1 MLGEKCFLRTLGFLK
16 HFFYSFTILFSL
28 TSLSALEEAP
38 IESSIKRVRRHL
50 LIKDIDSAVN
60 ESKRFIEKYPDSIG
74 LQTIYLE
81 ALCQKGE
88 EVEAFELFSSLWKK
102 EQDKVDHRV
111 VSEWLAWGVLS
122 KGEESALPMVR
133 LYSLLGAAF
142 TQDARA
148 LPILLKELR
157 GSNAFLRS
165 LAVKLSVNY
174 GDEPLQKELLRLLK
188 EEPVWFVRLEVIR
201 AIGVLRIKQAK
212 KMVQDIVASSRTLTE
227 EKACAILALVN
238 MYDKVSVEE
247 LSQLLSSNR
256 AGLRHLGSELIAH
269 FNCTEEAHRLIP
281 LLQDDSPDV
290 RISAMSSLGLL
301 RVNSLQGRPT
311 LFYIQK
317 NLENPNPSIAVTAGW
332 LATVLGYEEGPF
344 VLKKWMEQDVVR
356 PKRLASAAIA
366 ATGLLGVPLALEE
379 IKKEKD
385 LYSRVNLAMGLIGQ
399 RKEVAFAADVLFAA
413 FLEQDEPLWM
423 WEQEECPLFRSLA
436 PSSVGYIEQIP
447 RYPQVVDQLTRL
459 EILSCLS
466 IIKHPKALE
475 AVKGFLKNQDW
486 GVTGVAAAT
495 LLEEGGEDALDL
507 IGQLLTDPEE
517 KIRIQAALIL
527 AMLGS
532 DPKATKVLMDSYAKA
547 DRDMK
552 IHILE
557 ALGHI
562 KDPIVAPF
570 LLDVLKEP
578 FQSVRVVAASSL
590 IHYLYQ

>member
-1 MLGEKCFLRTLGFLK
+1 MPV
-16 HFFYSFTILFSL
+16 FSDVL
-28 TSLSALEEAP
+28 
-38 IESSIKRVRRHL
+38 IENSMKRVRRHL
-50 LIKDIDSAVN
+50 LIQDMDSAVK
-60 ESKRFIEKYPDSIG
+60 EAKDYIEKYPDSLE
-74 LQTIYLE
+74 LQTVYLE

-88 EVEAFELFSSLWKK
+88 EVEAFEQFSSLWKK
-102 EQDKVDHRV
+102 EQDKVDHRL

-157 GSNAFLRS
+157 GTNAFLRS
-165 LAVKLSVNY
+165 LAVKLSLNY
-174 GDEPLQKELLRLLK
+174 GDEPLQRELLRLLK
-188 EEPVWFVRLEVIR
+188 EETVWFVRLEVIR
-201 AIGVLRIKQAK
+201 AVGVLRIKQAK
-212 KMVQDIVASSRTLTE
+212 KTVQDIVANPRTLAE
-227 EKACAILALVN
+227 EKASAILALVN
-238 MYDKVSVEE
+238 MYDKVSKEE

-269 FNCTEEAHRLIP
+269 FNCNEEAFRLIP

-290 RISAMSSLGLL
+290 RISAMSALGLL
-301 RVNSLQGRPT
+301 RISSLEGRST
-311 LFYIQK
+311 LSYIQK
-317 NLENPNPSIAVTAGW
+317 NLDSSSPSIAITAGW
-332 LATVLGYEEGPF
+332 LATVLGCEEGKCT
-344 VLKKWMEQDVVR
+344 LKKWVEQDIVG
-356 PKRLASAAIA
+356 PKRLAAAAIRA
-366 ATGLLGVPLALEE
+366 AGLLGFSLASEILQKEE
-379 IKKEKD
+379 D
-385 LYSRVNLAMGLIGQ
+385 LYTKVNLAMGLIEQ
-399 RKEVAFAADVLFAA
+399 RKDVALASDVLFAA
-413 FLEQDEPLWM
+413 FSSSDESLWM
-423 WEQEECPLFRSLA
+423 WDQEECPLFRSLA
-436 PSSVGYIEQIP
+436 PSTVGYIEQIP

-459 EILSCLS
+459 EILSYLS

-475 AVKGFLKNQDW
+475 AVKGFLRNQDW

-495 LLEEGGEDALDL
+495 LLQEGGDDALQL
-507 IGQLLTDPEE
+507 IEQLLIDPEE

-527 AMLGS
+527 AMLGN
-532 DPKATKVLMDSYAKA
+532 DPKSTKVLMESYGKA

-562 KDPIVAPF
+562 KDPSVVPF

-578 FQSVRVVAASSL
+578 FQSVRVVAASAL

>member
-1 MLGEKCFLRTLGFLK
+1 MLEEKCFPLIRDLPKYVYFPVVIFFLA
-16 HFFYSFTILFSL
+16 SIPVFSDV
-28 TSLSALEEAP
+28 P
-38 IESSIKRVRRHL
+38 IEDPMKRVRRHL
-50 LIKDIDSAVN
+50 LIKDVDSAVK
-60 ESKRFIEKYPDSIG
+60 EAKYYIEKYPDSLE
-74 LQTIYLE
+74 LQTVYLE

-88 EVEAFELFSSLWKK
+88 EVEAFEQFSSLWKK
-102 EQDKVDHRV
+102 QQDKVDHRL

-157 GSNAFLRS
+157 GTNAFLRS
-165 LAVKLSVNY
+165 LAVKLSLNY

-188 EEPVWFVRLEVIR
+188 EETVWFVRLEVIR
-201 AIGVLRIKQAK
+201 AVGALRIKQTK
-212 KMVQDIVASSRTLTE
+212 KMLQDIVANPRTLAE
-227 EKACAILALVN
+227 EKASAILALVS
-238 MYDKVSVEE
+238 MYDKVSKEE

-269 FNCTEEAHRLIP
+269 FNCNEEAFRLIP

-290 RISAMSSLGLL
+290 RISAMSTLGLL
-301 RVNSLQGRPT
+301 RVSSLEGRPT
-311 LFYIQK
+311 LAYIQK
-317 NLENPNPSIAVTAGW
+317 NLDSTNPSIAITAGW
-332 LATVLGYEEGPF
+332 LGTVLGYEEGKF
-344 VLKKWMEQDVVR
+344 ILRKWVEQDVVG
-356 PKRLASAAIA
+356 PKRLAAAAIG
-366 ATGLLGVPLALEE
+366 ATGLLGASLASEVL
-379 IKKEKD
+379 KKEEDVYAK
-385 LYSRVNLAMGLIGQ
+385 VNLAMGLIGQ
-399 RKEVAFAADVLFAA
+399 RKEVDLAADVLFAA
-413 FLEQDEPLWM
+413 FSSEDESLWM
-423 WEQEECPLFRSLA
+423 WEQEDCPLFRSLA
-436 PSSVGYIEQIP
+436 PSTVGYVEQIP

-459 EILSCLS
+459 EILSYLS

-475 AVKGFLKNQDW
+475 AVKGFLRNQDW

-495 LLEEGGEDALDL
+495 LLQEGGEDALLL
-507 IGQLLTDPEE
+507 IEQLLIDPEE

-527 AMLGS
+527 AMLGN
-532 DPKATKVLMDSYAKA
+532 DPKSTKVLMESYGKA

-562 KDPIVAPF
+562 KDPSVAPF

-578 FQSVRVVAASSL
+578 FQSVRVVAASAL